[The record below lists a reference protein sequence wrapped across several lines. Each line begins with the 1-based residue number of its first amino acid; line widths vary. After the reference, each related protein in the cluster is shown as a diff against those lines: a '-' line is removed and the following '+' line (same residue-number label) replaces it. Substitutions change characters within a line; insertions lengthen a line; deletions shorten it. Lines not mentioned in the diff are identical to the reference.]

1 MNPSTPREL
10 VAIIGS
16 ALAQLYADGNEG
28 KAVAELLLMNVFN
41 TNRIGL
47 YGIDEKITDKVIL
60 DNIQS
65 AFNRLLNHEPIQYIL
80 GETIFYGLNISVAK
94 DVLIPRHETEEL
106 AEWLIG
112 AHEFEQETIDI
123 IDIGCGSGCLSVAI
137 KNNLPRATV
146 SGIDVSEAALE
157 LSKINAKKHNLDIC
171 FKLQNI
177 FDDNFK
183 WDSEKELIVVSNP
196 PYVLESEKPSLSERV
211 KLHEPSMALFVPDDD
226 PLRFYKR
233 ILELFATQAKMFYF
247 EINPLLADNF
257 MILANDFGLNSEIR
271 KDFFGRFRMCR
282 IYK

>member
-1 MNPSTPREL
+1 M
-10 VAIIGS
+10 
-16 ALAQLYADGNEG
+16 
-28 KAVAELLLMNVFN
+28 
-41 TNRIGL
+41 
-47 YGIDEKITDKVIL
+47 
-60 DNIQS
+60 
-65 AFNRLLNHEPIQYIL
+65 LNHEPIQYIL

-183 WDSEKELIVVSNP
+183 WIPRKSLLLLVTS
-196 PYVLESEKPSLSERV
+196 YVLKV
-211 KLHEPSMALFVPDDD
+211 KNHHFP
-226 PLRFYKR
+226 K
-233 ILELFATQAKMFYF
+233 
-247 EINPLLADNF
+247 
-257 MILANDFGLNSEIR
+257 GLNCMNQVWHCLSPTMTLYVFINVFWSYLPHSQ
-271 KDFFGRFRMCR
+271 DVLF
-282 IYK
+282 